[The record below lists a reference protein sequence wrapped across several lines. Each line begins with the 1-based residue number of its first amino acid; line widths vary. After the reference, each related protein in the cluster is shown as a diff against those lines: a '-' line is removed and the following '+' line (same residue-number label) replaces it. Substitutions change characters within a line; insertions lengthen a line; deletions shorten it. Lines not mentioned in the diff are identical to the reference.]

1 MRTEV
6 MTLGHLGAV
15 DAEGAYL
22 YPPVPAGGMP
32 GYGGP
37 DSTYPY
43 GSVEPTWQVNR
54 APMPPSTPQQPQNLL
69 RPTDKTLSDVM
80 SSVGAPVYQAYYL
93 RGLGAP
99 PQVDDS
105 QDIQTVRGQRDTA
118 ISLYGAT
125 ALGYAILGSVTAA
138 VQLKGRKAS
147 TGGVVLGAIG
157 GFIFPLLVNGAVFFW
172 PKR

>member
-6 MTLGHLGAV
+6 MTLGNLGAV
-15 DAEGAYL
+15 DAEGNYV

-37 DSTYPY
+37 DSTYAY

-54 APMPPSTPQQPQNLL
+54 MPMPPTSPQEPQNLL
-69 RPTDKTLSDVM
+69 RPTDKTLGPKM
-80 SSVGAPVYQAYYL
+80 SSVGSPVASYYFL
-93 RGLGAP
+93 SGLGDNGNGQ
-99 PQVDDS
+99 PQQS
-105 QDIQTVRGQRDTA
+105 LQDVRAQRDG
-118 ISLYGAT
+118 LMMGYGWMAMSYG
-125 ALGYAILGSVTAA
+125 LLGSVTAA
-138 VQLKGRKAS
+138 VQLSNRKVG

-157 GFIFPLLVNGAVFFW
+157 GFLMPLLVNGGVFLW